1 MSWIMRSLVQNA
13 QLYPQRA
20 ALVAEDG
27 TLTYSALVRRVAAA
41 AGEMQRCGVLD
52 GDITA
57 IALRR
62 GTPQIITALAAM
74 WIGAPF
80 AIVDVDEAPERRR
93 AKIRASLATWLVVE
107 GEANAAYAAEGVPTL
122 RISTVEDTGPG
133 PELASPDVDDA
144 AYIVFTSGTT
154 GAPKSVAVP
163 HRALNNYSQFLS
175 SVLDQVRSVGAPL
188 SCASVTSF
196 ATDLGHTA
204 IFPALVSGD
213 TVHLVDKPT
222 MMDPLAFGS
231 YMRAHSVDVLKST
244 ASHISVHLDHGARDV
259 LPRKLMIFG
268 GEPLSWDLVDQVA
281 QDGTCGVL
289 NHYGPSE
296 TTIGVLTYAVDP
308 RREEHRSSA
317 HVPLGKP
324 IDGVSVEVVGED
336 LRAVRPG
343 ETGELLVWGEC
354 VALGYLGSRD
364 ATRARFVPLP
374 SWLGSSTAGARPAIA
389 YRTGDTVRR
398 LASGDIEFLGRNDRQ
413 VKIHGQRIELGEVE
427 AALRRCPHVR
437 NAVVVHDNGT
447 GLSAYVIPADPA
459 SPPDTKSLRSHLR
472 EQLPVSAI
480 PRVFTVLEH
489 IPLTLSGK
497 LDATRLAL
505 ASDRVSSA
513 IPIRR
518 GVN

>member
-1 MSWIMRSLVQNA
+1 MSWIMRSLVRNA

-20 ALVAEDG
+20 ALVAEDA
-27 TLTYSALVRRVAAA
+27 TLTYSVLVRRVASAA
-41 AGEMQRCGVLD
+41 AEMQRCGVLD
-52 GDITA
+52 GEITA

-62 GTPQIITALAAM
+62 GTPQIIAALAAM
-74 WIGAPF
+74 WLGSPF
-80 AIVDVDEAPERRR
+80 AIVDLDEAPERRR
-93 AKIRASLATWLVVE
+93 AQVRASLATRLVVE
-107 GEANAAYAAEGVPTL
+107 QGADAAYAAEGVPTL
-122 RISTVEDTGPG
+122 RISTSGDTGPG
-133 PELASPDVDDA
+133 PELAWPDDDDV
-144 AYIVFTSGTT
+144 AYVVFTSGTT
-154 GAPKSVAVP
+154 GVPKSVAVP
-163 HRALNNYSQFLS
+163 HRALGNYSRFLS
-175 SVLDQVRSVGAPL
+175 SVLDQVRPAGAPL

-244 ASHISVHLDHGARDV
+244 ASHMSAHLDHGARDV
-259 LPRKLMIFG
+259 LPRTLMIFG

-281 QDGTCGVL
+281 QNGTCRVL

-296 TTIGVLTYAVDP
+296 TTIGVLTYPVDP
-308 RREEHRSSA
+308 RRQEHRSSA

-324 IDGVSVEVVGED
+324 IDGVSVEVVGEE
-336 LRAVRPG
+336 LRAVPPG

-354 VALGYLGSRD
+354 VALGYLGARD
-364 ATRARFVPLP
+364 ATRARFVTLP
-374 SWLGSSTAGARPAIA
+374 SWLRSSGGGAQPVVA

-413 VKIHGQRIELGEVE
+413 VKINGQRIELGEVE
-427 AALRRCPHVR
+427 AALRRCPDVR
-437 NAVVVHDNGT
+437 NAVVVHHSGT
-447 GLSAYVIPADPA
+447 GLSAFVVPADPA
-459 SPPDTKSLRSHLR
+459 SPPDTKSLRSRLR
-472 EQLPVSAI
+472 EELSVSAI
-480 PRVFTVLEH
+480 PRVITVLDH

-497 LDATRLAL
+497 LDATKLAL
-505 ASDRVSSA
+505 VGDRASSV

>member
-13 QLYPQRA
+13 QRYPQRA
-20 ALVAEDG
+20 ALVTEDG
-27 TLTYSALVRRVAAA
+27 TLTYSALVRRVASA

-62 GTPQIITALAAM
+62 GTSQIVTALAAM
-74 WIGAPF
+74 WLGAPF
-80 AIVDVDEAPERRR
+80 AVIDVDEASERRR
-93 AKIRASLATWLVVE
+93 AQIRASLATWLVVE
-107 GEANAAYAAEGVPTL
+107 ADAAAAYAAEGVPTL
-122 RISTVEDTGPG
+122 QIPALEDVTPGPG
-133 PELASPDVDDA
+133 MASPDADDV

-163 HRALNNYSQFLS
+163 HRGLNNYSQFLS
-175 SVLDQVRSVGAPL
+175 SVLDQVRAVDAPL

-213 TVHLVDKPT
+213 TVHLVDKRT

-268 GEPLSWDLVDQVA
+268 GEALSWDLVDQVA
-281 QDGTCGVL
+281 QDGTCRVL

-296 TTIGVLTYAVDP
+296 TTIGVLTYAVGP
-308 RREEHRSSA
+308 RREEHRSCA

-354 VALGYLGSRD
+354 VALGYLGARD

-374 SWLGSSTAGARPAIA
+374 SWLRPSRDGAPPAVA

-413 VKIHGQRIELGEVE
+413 IKIHGQRIELGEVE
-427 AALRRCPHVR
+427 AALRRFPDVR
-437 NAVVVHDNGT
+437 NAVVVHEDAT
-447 GLSAYVIPADPA
+447 GLRAFIIPADPA
-459 SPPDTKSLRSHLR
+459 NPPDAKSLRSRLR
-472 EQLPVSAI
+472 EELPVAAI
-480 PRVFTVLEH
+480 PRGFAVLES

-497 LDATRLAL
+497 LDATRLA
-505 ASDRVSSA
+505 SDRSNPA
-513 IPIRR
+513 ITTGR
-518 GVN
+518 GA

>member
-1 MSWIMRSLVQNA
+1 MSWIMRSLVRNA

-20 ALVAEDG
+20 ALVAGDT
-27 TLTYSALVRRVAAA
+27 TLTYSALVRRVASA
-41 AGEMQRCGVLD
+41 AGEMRRCGVLD

-62 GTPQIITALAAM
+62 GSPQIVTALAAM
-74 WIGAPF
+74 WLGSPF
-80 AIVDVDEAPERRR
+80 AILDVEEAPERRR
-93 AKIRASLATWLVVE
+93 AQTRASLATWLVAE
-107 GEANAAYAAEGVPTL
+107 QGADAAYAEGVPTL
-122 RISTVEDTGPG
+122 HISTAEGADHG
-133 PELASPDVDDA
+133 PELASPGVDEV

-154 GAPKSVAVP
+154 GAPKAVAVP
-163 HRALNNYSQFLS
+163 HRALDNYSRFLA
-175 SVLDQVRSVGAPL
+175 SVLDQVRPAGAPL

-213 TVHLVDKPT
+213 TVHLVAKTT

-231 YMRAHSVDVLKST
+231 YMRTHSVDVLKST
-244 ASHISVHLDHGARDV
+244 ASHMSAHLDHGARHV

-268 GEPLSWDLVDQVA
+268 GEPLSWNLVDQVA
-281 QDGTCGVL
+281 QNRTCAVL

-296 TTIGVLTYAVDP
+296 TTIGVLTYPVDS
-308 RREEHRSSA
+308 RRPEHRSSA
-317 HVPLGKP
+317 HVPLGRP
-324 IDGVSVEVVGED
+324 IDGVSVEIVDEN

-354 VALGYLGSRD
+354 VALGYLGARE

-374 SWLGSSTAGARPAIA
+374 SWLRSSENGTRPVVA

-413 VKIHGQRIELGEVE
+413 VKINGQRIELGEVE
-427 AALRRCPHVR
+427 AALRRWPDVR
-437 NAVVVHDNGT
+437 NAVVVHDSGT
-447 GLSAYVIPADPA
+447 GLSAFVVPADPA
-459 SPPDTKSLRSHLR
+459 SPPDTKSLRSRLR
-472 EQLPVSAI
+472 QELPVSAI
-480 PRVFTVLEH
+480 PRVITVLEH

-497 LDATRLAL
+497 LDATKLAL
-505 ASDRVSSA
+505 TGDRAGSA

-518 GVN
+518 GEN